1 MDIIR
6 LKTEIDADPL
16 TRGYAGMTDAQVKAD
31 GHTKYRTRNKT
42 SLTGSEVLNAIDKT
56 EFNSKTDAQKQQ
68 VWDLVHLGTLNPFGI
83 EASLMVDIFGG
94 GSVTIVALQAL
105 RVESISRW
113 EELSLGNVR
122 EGHIQKVRVS

>member
-68 VWDLVHLGTLNPFGI
+68 VWDLVHLGSLNPFGI

>member
-1 MDIIR
+1 MDIEK
-6 LKTEIDADPL
+6 LKTEIDTDPL
-16 TRGYAGMTDAQVKAD
+16 VRGYAGMTDAQVKAD